1 MRSPTPGI
9 DPSELTKIAD
19 KQGRVSPEKLFKFI
33 DKYDSNGKPG
43 SFQAY
48 TTDAAGTQ
56 TPTKAGTLYQALNK
70 EVAANREVASAGLDA
85 KAFGKLA
92 DGHGVLDMNFLVADV
107 KKAFGAAVSEADLK
121 AIAGA
126 DGQIKGSKEFTA
138 LHGLLD
144 KADGRTDG
152 IASGKLMKAD
162 GSVGASPSAAMLDAI
177 QKDVAANRTLP
188 QYAQPG
194 VAKAAVQAPLTIA
207 ANAMKVDVADQKPV
221 ELKMKGVDQFS
232 LYPGDRDKGGKACFE
247 AAVKACTEHNT
258 KSYGVAAPKLGGPD
272 DAIQV
277 AYAEDTNGRVEIDQ
291 TQAGIARAYIDKVL
305 DMGYPVVV
313 GASYDDNAYNADKM
327 TDHFVTIDKRGY
339 DADGRVYY
347 EFKDPGDGGRV
358 GKLYVDDASGK
369 LFKEGDHRGP
379 YVKSADYEVTQVRT
393 YKGI

>member
-1 MRSPTPGI
+1 MIKLSSESSVADNFGLADAVDPNEGQTPSDMGQAEGEPGQATSSGSAWQGLGGTFELHSAVRSFAYAGPGGSGGGGAPALPETVTQAEVLKEMKGGFVDTKNLGDPLKKALADAGI

-56 TPTKAGTLYQALNK
+56 TPTKAGTLYQALK
-70 EVAANREVASAGLDA
+70 EEVTAHREVAKAGLDA

-92 DGHGVLDMNFLVADV
+92 EGHGVLDMNFLASDV

-162 GSVGASPSAAMLDAI
+162 GTVGASPSAAMLDAI

-232 LYPGDRDKGGKACFE
+232 LYPGDKDKGGQ
-247 AAVKACTEHNT
+247 
-258 KSYGVAAPKLGGPD
+258 GLLRGGGESLHR
-272 DAIQV
+272 AQHQ
-277 AYAEDTNGRVEIDQ
+277 ELRRGRA
-291 TQAGIARAYIDKVL
+291 QAGRAR
-305 DMGYPVVV
+305 
-313 GASYDDNAYNADKM
+313 
-327 TDHFVTIDKRGY
+327 
-339 DADGRVYY
+339 
-347 EFKDPGDGGRV
+347 
-358 GKLYVDDASGK
+358 
-369 LFKEGDHRGP
+369 
-379 YVKSADYEVTQVRT
+379 
-393 YKGI
+393 